1 MYYGA
6 ITYRRGQVWWRAR
19 KDEDTEERLPGVTT
33 RNRPY
38 LIISSDRGNASS
50 PSVLTAKLT
59 TSTKDPK
66 SVNVQFTD
74 DQGYTRTV
82 LCNQIEAVPKQELT
96 EYITTLNDKTMD
108 EVSKALCKALGI
120 EYWRLDKL
128 PLPKTYSDKHNSC
141 VSHSDDETTI
151 ITNNGEINY
160 DA

>member
-6 ITYRRGQVWWRAR
+6 ITYRRGQVWWRTR
-19 KDEDTEERLPGVTT
+19 KDEEQLPGVTT
-33 RNRPY
+33 RNHPY

-96 EYITTLNDKTMD
+96 KYIVTLNDKTMD
-108 EVSKALCKALGI
+108 EVSKTLCKALGI

-128 PLPKTYSDKHNSC
+128 TYPSDKCNSC
-141 VSHSDDETTI
+141 VSHSDDGTDTI
-151 ITNNGEINY
+151 ANNGEINY
-160 DA
+160 DS